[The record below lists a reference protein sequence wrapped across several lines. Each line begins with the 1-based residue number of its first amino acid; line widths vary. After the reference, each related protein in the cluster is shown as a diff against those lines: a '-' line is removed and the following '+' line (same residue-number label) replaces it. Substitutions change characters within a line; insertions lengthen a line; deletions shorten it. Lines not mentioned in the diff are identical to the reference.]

1 MNYRLLDKP
10 AGFAKIQAYFPSQSI
25 LDPQFM
31 SILAIALAVLL
42 ALYFLIKILGRRSAI
57 RLMVENYGLI
67 PEKLAPLSDR
77 EIKELLAKLHHM
89 AEKGQ
94 SVALETATR
103 PYR

>member
-1 MNYRLLDKP
+1 
-10 AGFAKIQAYFPSQSI
+10 
-25 LDPQFM
+25 M
-31 SILAIALAVLL
+31 SILAIVLAVLL
-42 ALYFLIKILGRRSAI
+42 GLYLLIKILGRRSAI

-77 EIKELLAKLHHM
+77 EIKELLTKLHHM

>member
-1 MNYRLLDKP
+1 
-10 AGFAKIQAYFPSQSI
+10 
-25 LDPQFM
+25 M
-31 SILAIALAVLL
+31 SILAIVLAAVLG
-42 ALYFLIKILGRRSAI
+42 LYFLIKILGRRSAI

-77 EIKELLAKLHHM
+77 EIKELLAKLHQM
-89 AEKGQ
+89 AERGH

>member
-1 MNYRLLDKP
+1 
-10 AGFAKIQAYFPSQSI
+10 
-25 LDPQFM
+25 M
-31 SILAIALAVLL
+31 SIILIIAAIVVG
-42 ALYFLIKILGRRSAI
+42 LYFFIKIMGRRSAI

-67 PEKLAPLSDR
+67 PQKLAPLSDR

>member
-1 MNYRLLDKP
+1 
-10 AGFAKIQAYFPSQSI
+10 
-25 LDPQFM
+25 M
-31 SILAIALAVLL
+31 SIIAIVLAVLL
-42 ALYFLIKILGRRSAI
+42 ALYFAIKILGRRSAI

-89 AEKGQ
+89 AERGH

>member
-1 MNYRLLDKP
+1 
-10 AGFAKIQAYFPSQSI
+10 
-25 LDPQFM
+25 M

-42 ALYFLIKILGRRSAI
+42 GLYLLIKVLGRRSAI

-77 EIKELLAKLHHM
+77 EIKELLAKLHQM

>member
-1 MNYRLLDKP
+1 L
-10 AGFAKIQAYFPSQSI
+10 G
-25 LDPQFM
+25 
-31 SILAIALAVLL
+31 
-42 ALYFLIKILGRRSAI
+42 LYFAIKILGRRSAI

-67 PEKLAPLSDR
+67 PEKLAPLGDR

-89 AEKGQ
+89 AENGH

>member
-1 MNYRLLDKP
+1 MNCRLSDKSV
-10 AGFAKIQAYFPSQSI
+10 GFAKIQTYFLSQSI
-25 LDPQFM
+25 FDPQFM
-31 SILAIALAVLL
+31 STLAIVLAVLL
-42 ALYFLIKILGRRSAI
+42 ALYFAIKILGRRSAI

-89 AEKGQ
+89 AERGH